1 MIFSILPVPA
11 CWYQLTRAAG
21 LCTGR
26 PPLDSVGDQL
36 QQVGDLEGHRV
47 PAAVV
52 ADADGGALHRA
63 VPEVA
68 GDHPVHR
75 AAGGDDLDA
84 AAGERADGVDGDHGL
99 LLRSC
104 SYLVIQA
111 YPGPATVYSP
121 STRFFKVTAI
131 TPRGR
136 PSGRPPWGYLSGELE
151 ALAGHEAL
159 QVGVVVV
166 LQVLPEVT
174 LQLRLRVDLGGDG
187 VRVAADVAATG
198 VAAGARVVPPLAAG
212 LVGHPLADRS
222 GQGLDGRLEPLQDVR
237 EGVHL
242 RGGNERG
249 EGDRAVPAALD
260 VLVHRRP
267 GGVGDGR
274 QRGEAVRAVAALGV
288 HVVVQL
294 RGGVALGVLV
304 LDDLRLD
311 HLGGQLD
318 LAGGLD
324 DGQLLAGLGD
334 GLSLLRGLHGGGL
347 LQAGD
352 QHRDDLVQRDLVR
365 EDVRL
370 RGADDPPAVGGSVGE
385 AVVAVRQGGDVD
397 LVLLADDDAGL
408 EGDGL
413 AGLQVLDLGHFLLLR
428 VWVPVPVPAC
438 WYYCTLAARVCTAWP
453 PRFFSDR
460 GGGRSRPTPGWPS
473 RPSTRRCSWSPDP
486 ACGPQW
492 QGGSST
498 RCRHRRPPTIR
509 RCR

>member
-324 DGQLLAGLGD
+324 DGQLLAGLGG
-334 GLSLLRGLHGGGL
+334 GLSLLGDGDHVAGDLAGHLVDGRLRQLEDVPVGHQCDPLLARGGVGEGGDQVGAKAGL
-347 LQAGD
+347 VALVALGDLQA
-352 QHRDDLVQRDLVR
+352 
-365 EDVRL
+365 
-370 RGADDPPAVGGSVGE
+370 
-385 AVVAVRQGGDVD
+385 VD
-397 LVLLADDDAGL
+397 
-408 EGDGL
+408 GDGL